1 MQEKKK
7 QTEHNYV
14 VTFLWSVIS
23 YVIEVSVVAENKTAV
38 HPTLKSVSNSKYS
51 QCNTEKKKTQKNKR
65 RSNRA

>member
-51 QCNTEKKKTQKNKR
+51 QCNTCNTDKKKTKKNKR
-65 RSNRA
+65 